1 MSRTDEIHARILEK
15 AAERDLSPRAVSL
28 AATRQPDAITAIRR
42 GHMPNP
48 DRLRAIADVLEV
60 DSEWLLTGEDSPAP
74 RLADPRVL
82 FRHRD
87 FTRDVPIFG
96 TALGADLQINGNG
109 HAEPIEVT
117 NVEMAEMIGYLN
129 RPPGLIGNR
138 KAYAL
143 YVVGSSMEPRFDPG
157 QPVFVDAGR
166 PPAIGDDVIV
176 QLIDDTDGRVVTA
189 LIKRLV
195 RRTSAFV
202 ELRQYNPDQTF
213 RIEMT
218 RIASVQ
224 RVLSVSE
231 LLGL

>member
-1 MSRTDEIHARILEK
+1 MTRTDEIHARILQK
-15 AAERDLSPRAVSL
+15 AAELDLKPRAVSL
-28 AATRQPDAITAIRR
+28 RATNQPDAITAIRR

-48 DRLRAIADVLEV
+48 DRLRAIAEVLQV
-60 DSEWLLTGEDSPAP
+60 DSEWLLTGEDAAPP

-82 FRHRD
+82 F
-87 FTRDVPIFG
+87 TPQKLPRDVPIYG
-96 TALGADLQINGNG
+96 TALGADLEVNGNG

-129 RPPGLIGNR
+129 RPPGLMGNR

-143 YVVGSSMEPRFDPG
+143 YVVGSSMEPLFDPG

-176 QLIDDTDGRVVTA
+176 QLIDHADGRVVTA

-202 ELRQYNPDQTF
+202 ELRQYNPDRTF
-213 RIEMT
+213 RIDMT
-218 RIASVQ
+218 RVASVQ
-224 RVLSVSE
+224 RVLSVAE